1 MLKIAQ
7 LLKLDVPL
15 ILASKSPRRKKLLEQ
30 LGLSFQ
36 VIPSD
41 FAEENH
47 SINYLPEDYVQKLS
61 LEKALD
67 VAHKI
72 KNSSI
77 VIGADT
83 IVLLNGKIINKP
95 LDDKD
100 AKKILKKLSNKT
112 HTVLTGLSFVKVP
125 EQKFITTYQKTLV
138 SFRKLDEDEIDA
150 YIKSGSPLDKAG
162 AYGIQD
168 DFGALFV
175 SHIQG
180 CYYNIVGL
188 PLELFYQTL
197 KEFIKSNYGNRK
209 HL

>member
-15 ILASKSPRRKKLLEQ
+15 VLASKSPRRKKLLEQ
-30 LGLSFQ
+30 LDLTFD
-36 VIPSD
+36 VVPSD
-41 FAEENH
+41 FEEENH
-47 SINYLPEDYVQKLS
+47 SKDYLPEEYVQKLS
-61 LEKALD
+61 LEKALN
-67 VAHKI
+67 VAQKI
-72 KNSSI
+72 NYPSI
-77 VIGADT
+77 IIGADT
-83 IVLLNGKIINKP
+83 IVLLDGEIINKP
-95 LDDKD
+95 ADESD
-100 AKKILKKLSNKT
+100 ARFILKKLSNQT

-125 EQKFITTYQKTLV
+125 EQKYITTYQKTLV
-138 SFRKLDEDEIDA
+138 TFRELDEDEIEA

-175 SHIQG
+175 SHIEG

-197 KEFIKSNYGNRK
+197 KDFIKSNYGS
-209 HL
+209 